1 MGIMGFLHGSV
12 VKNLPTN
19 AGDVG
24 DAGSIPELGI
34 SPGGGNG
41 NPLQY
46 SCQDNPMDK
55 GALWATVSRVSK
67 RWAQLSDWTCTH
79 MHTQQ

>member
-1 MGIMGFLHGSV
+1 MALPGGSA
-12 VKNLPTN
+12 VKNPLAVQKDT
-19 AGDVG
+19 GDT
-24 DAGSIPELGI
+24 GSIHGLGRSPE
-34 SPGGGNG
+34 GGNDKT
-41 NPLQY
+41 LQY
-46 SCQDNPMDK
+46 SCMGNPMDK